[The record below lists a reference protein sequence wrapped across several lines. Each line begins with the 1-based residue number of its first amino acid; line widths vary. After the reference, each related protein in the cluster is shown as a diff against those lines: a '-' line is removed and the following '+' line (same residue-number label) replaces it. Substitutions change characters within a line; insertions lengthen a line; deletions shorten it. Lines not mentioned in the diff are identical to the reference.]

1 MCLKYLFLLFV
12 SLLSSNL
19 LAQSIVIN
27 KTNSDS
33 QEKDLSSLQKIRFCD
48 GAIVL
53 RFSDNSVEAMP
64 VSEISKILF
73 TNISNSISKLEMNPA
88 VKVFPNP
95 TSDIL
100 KINGLEEETE
110 YSIYNLNG
118 TRLLTGKINSGELI
132 NVSSFQKGI
141 YILTIKSLTFKVCKQ

>member
-1 MCLKYLFLLFV
+1 MKYLFLLFI
-12 SLLSSNL
+12 SLMSSNL

-33 QEKDLSSLQKIRFCD
+33 QEKYLSSLQKIRFCD
-48 GAIVL
+48 GVMVL
-53 RFSDNSVEAMP
+53 KFADNSVEAMP

-73 TNISNSISKLEMNPA
+73 TNISSSISKLEMNSA

-95 TSDIL
+95 TRDIL

-110 YSIYNLNG
+110 FSIYNLNG
-118 TRLLTGKINSGELI
+118 SRLLIGKINPGETI
-132 NVSSFQKGI
+132 NVSSLLKGL
-141 YILTIKSLTFKVCKQ
+141 YVLRIKSLTFKVCKQ